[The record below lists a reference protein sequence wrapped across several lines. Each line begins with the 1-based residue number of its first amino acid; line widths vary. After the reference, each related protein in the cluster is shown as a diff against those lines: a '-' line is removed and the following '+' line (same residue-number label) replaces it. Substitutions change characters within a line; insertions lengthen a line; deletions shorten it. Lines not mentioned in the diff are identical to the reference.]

1 MADKQLQ
8 GPFAKINVLD
18 FHTHAQRAQSK
29 SHVMEIVSLHLGQ
42 DKPHDYFTIGMHPW
56 WTKYPISAGDLERL
70 FEISQSP
77 YCLAIGEIG
86 LDKLK
91 GEPIDLQMN
100 NLQALLQVARQTN
113 KPVIIHCVRAF
124 DQLIQIK
131 KENPDIKDWCIHG
144 YGRHATLADQLIRQG
159 FYLSLMPGMP
169 REKLQ
174 SLLEAIPFEKL
185 FLETD
190 SMPETDIEAVYQD
203 AADIMG
209 VGMKTLC
216 EQIKLNAQTFFEL

>member
-1 MADKQLQ
+1 MIDKQSNS
-8 GPFAKINVLD
+8 PFAKVRVLD
-18 FHTHAQRAQSK
+18 FHTHTLRAHDK
-29 SHVMEIVSLHLGQ
+29 DHVMEIVSLHLGQ
-42 DKPHDYFTIGMHPW
+42 DKLHEYFTIGMHPW
-56 WTKYPISAGDLERL
+56 WTKYPIPEDDLQRL
-70 FEISQSP
+70 FEISQNP
-77 YCLAIGEIG
+77 NCLAIGEIG

-91 GEPIDLQMN
+91 GEPMEQQMS
-100 NLQALLQVARQTN
+100 NLQALLQVARQAN

-131 KENPDIKDWCIHG
+131 KDNPAIKDWCIHG
-144 YGRHATLADQLIRQG
+144 YGRHATLASQLIRQG

-190 SMPETDIEAVYQD
+190 SMPETNIEAVYHE
-203 AADIMG
+203 AADIKG
-209 VGMKTLC
+209 VGLETLC
-216 EQIKLNAQTFFEL
+216 QQINLNAQAFFKS